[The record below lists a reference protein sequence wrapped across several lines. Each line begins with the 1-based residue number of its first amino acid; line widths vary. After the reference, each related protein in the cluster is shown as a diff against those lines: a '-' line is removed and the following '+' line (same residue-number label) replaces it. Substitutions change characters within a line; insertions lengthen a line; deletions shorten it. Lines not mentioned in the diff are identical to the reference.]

1 MPRAEAAM
9 TNLRVLIVDDSEDD
23 FELLL
28 RELRR
33 GGYTPEA
40 LRVDTP
46 QDMLEAIKS
55 PWDVIISDYSMPHCS
70 LFVALDIAQLHGLD
84 VPFIIASG
92 AIGEEMAVR
101 AMKAGAHDFV
111 MKDKL
116 ARLAPVIERE
126 LREAVVRRERRIAEQ
141 EVRYTRQYLA
151 SVFNSL
157 PSVLL
162 TATGQGVITQWNAAA
177 EKYMGV
183 PAEHAI
189 GRNIIDVAPWFT
201 EFRQHISDVAGTH
214 ASHRFKTVQECSF
227 GNVYF
232 DVTLFPLGIDHSS
245 DIVIRMDDVTELEL
259 KQQQLQQAQ
268 KMEIVGMLAGGLAHD
283 FNNVLCGITGSVSV
297 LRSKMKAAA
306 GIPDGQLELFLDL
319 MQHAGLRAVDLVK
332 QLLSLS
338 RKKECLVVSFD
349 FNRAV
354 HQAVEL
360 CRNTFDRSV
369 EIRTVFSEKQAMVSA
384 DPTQI
389 EQVVLNLLVNACHAM
404 TIMRAPGEAAGG
416 VLTVSVGKTAGD
428 RQFSIRHPDAGQR
441 FFWNL
446 TVSDTGVG
454 MDTAMLDK
462 IFDPFFTTKNA
473 EQGTGLGLAMTAA
486 IIKQHEG
493 FIDVQSD
500 PGAGTVFNVY
510 LPVAVQEAAL
520 APPEPAAIVR
530 GEGLVLIAD
539 DELITRQALKAILE
553 ECGYVVLPAEDGVQA
568 LEFFKIYSSDIRAV
582 MLDMIMPRKLCRDTC
597 LALKEIDPQVKI
609 IVMSGVIN
617 DARIDE
623 LRTLG
628 FAHFIEKPLTM
639 EKVAPMLN
647 RVLKAQSDQAG

>member
-1 MPRAEAAM
+1 M

-40 LRVDTP
+40 LRVDTT
-46 QDMLEAIKS
+46 QDMLKAIES

-92 AIGEEMAVR
+92 AIGEETAVR
-101 AMKAGAHDFV
+101 AMKAGAHDFI

-116 ARLAPVIERE
+116 ARLVPVIERE
-126 LREAVVRRERRIAEQ
+126 LREAEMRRERRISAH
-141 EVRYTRQYLA
+141 EVQYTRQYLA

-157 PSVLL
+157 SSILI
-162 TATGQGVITQWNAAA
+162 TATGQGVVTQWNAAA
-177 EKYMGV
+177 ERYAGV
-183 PAEHAI
+183 PAEYAI
-189 GRNIIDVAPWFT
+189 GRDIMQVLPWLAG
-201 EFRQHISDVAGTH
+201 FRQHISDVAGTR
-214 ASHRFKTVQECSF
+214 ASHRFKTAQECSF

-232 DVTLFPLGIDHSS
+232 DVTLFPLDIDHSS

-259 KQQQLQQAQ
+259 AEQHLRQAQ

-297 LRSKMKAAA
+297 LRSKLKAAPT
-306 GIPDGQLELFLDL
+306 IPDDQLELFLDL
-319 MQHAGLRAVDLVK
+319 MQNAGERAVDLVK

-349 FNRAV
+349 LNKAV
-354 HQAVEL
+354 RQAIEL

-369 EIRTVFSEKQAMVSA
+369 EIRTVLAERQAMVSA

-404 TIMRAPGEAAGG
+404 TIMRAAGQAAGG

-428 RQFSIRHPDAGQR
+428 RQFNIRHPEAGQR
-441 FFWNL
+441 LFWSL

-454 MDTAMLDK
+454 MDSRMLDK
-462 IFDPFFTTKNA
+462 IFDPFFTTKGA
-473 EQGTGLGLAMTAA
+473 EQGTGLGLVMTSA
-486 IIKQHEG
+486 IVKQHGG
-493 FIDVQSD
+493 FIDVQSE
-500 PGAGTVFNVY
+500 PGAGTTFSVY
-510 LPVAVQEAAL
+510 LLVAVQEAAL
-520 APPEPAAIVR
+520 AATPAPEPVPR
-530 GEGLVLIAD
+530 GEGLVLIVD
-539 DELITRQALKAILE
+539 DEPITRQALKAILE

-568 LEFFKIYSSDIRAV
+568 LEFYRIYCSDIRAV
-582 MLDMIMPRKLCRDTC
+582 MLDLIMPRKSCRDTC
-597 LALKEIDPQVKI
+597 LALKDIDPQVKV
-609 IVMSGVIN
+609 IVMSGVVN

-623 LRTLG
+623 LHKLG
-628 FAHFIEKPLTM
+628 VTHFIEKPLTI
-639 EKVAPMLN
+639 EKVAPMLHAM
-647 RVLKAQSDQAG
+647 LKGEHALEP